1 MLLSL
6 LSPNILS
13 IKGIID
19 TFLNFL
25 WCGNGKKLHFMHN
38 HCPRMETIGLGRS
51 FMKHHAN
58 YKDTCTYLKYIHF
71 RTLHNRFFTNE
82 KLFKMSI
89 KPSNLC
95 GFSKT
100 EIDSKL
106 TRTYVLKCEVSKNL
120 WSDINN
126 WIVDLGM
133 ANYHLSE
140 RKGIIGDLE
149 NALAINTIILITKKV
164 VFNAMKT
171 NPIISLLD
179 IHK

>member
-1 MLLSL
+1 MQ
-6 LSPNILS
+6 
-13 IKGIID
+13 
-19 TFLNFL
+19 
-25 WCGNGKKLHFMHN
+25 N

-58 YKDTCTYLKYIHF
+58 YKDTYFKYIQF
-71 RTLHNRFFTNE
+71 RNLHNRFFTDE

-89 KPSNLC
+89 KPSNIC

-106 TRTYVLKCEVSKNL
+106 TSTYVLKCEVSKNL

-140 RKGIIGDLE
+140 RKSIIGELKY
-149 NALAINTIILITKKV
+149 ALAINTIILITKKA
-164 VFNAMKT
+164 VFNAMEKI
-171 NPIISLLD
+171 PLSP
-179 IHK
+179 